1 MINEKQWY
9 YDRAH
14 WEEKF
19 ALIPRRCDI
28 SNRWLWGRHSCG
40 TVVITG
46 PGEPVVIRLWNHREE
61 HIMYI
66 LKGKQL

>member
-28 SNRWLWGRHSCG
+28 SNRWLWGRHSRG